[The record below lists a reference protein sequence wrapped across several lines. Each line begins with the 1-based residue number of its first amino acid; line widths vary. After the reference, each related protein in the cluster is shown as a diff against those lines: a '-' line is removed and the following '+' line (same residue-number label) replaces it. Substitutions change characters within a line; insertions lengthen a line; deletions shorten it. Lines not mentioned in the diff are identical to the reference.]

1 MEKNSWTEEDLNEDQ
16 LIVLNRKIAPE
27 YFMYKLKGV
36 VVHDG
41 MADYGHYYSFICDRE
56 ASEGEPNWY
65 TFNDTNVTPFKVSDI
80 PQETFGGENES
91 YEQEILNAS

>member
-1 MEKNSWTEEDLNEDQ
+1 
-16 LIVLNRKIAPE
+16 
-27 YFMYKLKGV
+27 MYKLKGV

-65 TFNDTNVTPFKVSDI
+65 CFNDTNVTPFKVSDI